1 MFFTMTAAIG
11 AAMTA
16 AVWSI
21 DGGLVVAG
29 LVAGTAGLA
38 SAAAASLVMIRVDR
52 RAQAIDPEIGKDLV
66 PADLPRLGRPRR
78 GRFAPLRQEPCAR
91 GG

>member
-1 MFFTMTAAIG
+1 MFFTMTAAIS

-29 LVAGTAGLA
+29 LVAGAAGLA
-38 SAAAASLVMIRVDR
+38 SAAAAFFVMIRVDR
-52 RAQAIDPEIGKDLV
+52 RARAIDPETGTEFV
-66 PADLPRLGRPRR
+66 CADLPRLGRPRR
-78 GRFAPLRQEPCAR
+78 VRFAPLR
-91 GG
+91 

>member
-21 DGGLVVAG
+21 DGGLTVAG
-29 LVAGTAGLA
+29 LAAGAAGLA
-38 SAAAASLVMIRVDR
+38 SAAAASLVMIRLDR
-52 RAQAIDPEIGKDLV
+52 RGHAIEPEAGT
-66 PADLPRLGRPRR
+66 
-78 GRFAPLRQEPCAR
+78 
-91 GG
+91 